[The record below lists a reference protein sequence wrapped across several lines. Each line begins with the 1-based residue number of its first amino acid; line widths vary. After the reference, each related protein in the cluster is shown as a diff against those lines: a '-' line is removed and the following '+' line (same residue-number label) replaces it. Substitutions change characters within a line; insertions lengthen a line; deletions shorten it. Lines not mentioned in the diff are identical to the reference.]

1 MPPIYLPCLVL
12 LGICSENKPERT
24 KITGNAKTKN
34 GKRGRL
40 ADTDVRWDTISG
52 SVDDRTEEEMRPPD
66 EPLLRELDTTEFL
79 DGSGDGSEEG
89 GKYVRAKRQPKS
101 R

>member
-1 MPPIYLPCLVL
+1 MLYGV
-12 LGICSENKPERT
+12 R
-24 KITGNAKTKN
+24 KINEKN
-34 GKRGRL
+34 YVVPTVNMNRGRL

-52 SVDDRTEEEMRPPD
+52 SVDDRTEEEMRPSD
-66 EPLLRELDTTEFL
+66 EPLMREIDKKEFL
-79 DGSGDGSEEG
+79 NDSGKGEEEEGG

>member
-1 MPPIYLPCLVL
+1 MFACVL
-12 LGICSENKPERT
+12 LE
-24 KITGNAKTKN
+24 
-34 GKRGRL
+34 RGRL

-66 EPLLRELDTTEFL
+66 EPLLRELDTAEFL
-79 DGSGDGSEEG
+79 NDSGEEEA

-101 R
+101 RWVYLV

>member
-1 MPPIYLPCLVL
+1 MNAPTAVTHASLRVFF
-12 LGICSENKPERT
+12 LGTLKPVNRT
-24 KITGNAKTKN
+24 DRR
-34 GKRGRL
+34 RGRL

-66 EPLLRELDTTEFL
+66 EPLLGELDTTEFL
-79 DGSGDGSEEG
+79 DDSAEEEGG